1 MDYQEILDNVGI
13 TSIIKPTN
21 SSSSR
26 GAFKITSREDFENIQ
41 ENKLSRNFEY
51 LIEEYIA

>member
-1 MDYQEILDNVGI
+1 MEYQEILDSVGE

-21 SSSSR
+21 ASSSR
-26 GAFKITSREDFENIQ
+26 GTFKITSKEDFENIQ

-51 LIEEYIA
+51 LIEEYIG